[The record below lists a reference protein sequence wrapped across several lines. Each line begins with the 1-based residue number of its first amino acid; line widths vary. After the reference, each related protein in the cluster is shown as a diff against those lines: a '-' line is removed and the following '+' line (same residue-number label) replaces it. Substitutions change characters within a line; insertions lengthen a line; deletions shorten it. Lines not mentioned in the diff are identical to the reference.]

1 MFLNLFIWI
10 IWFSFIASFPCKHVQ
25 MTFFHAGRISYFK
38 VRFCM
43 LHHYFKIAFPLTVTL
58 QNVLHKITYS
68 FIMDGSFL
76 SEIYLVILVR
86 FSSLVWDIFK
96 LWCIFFSRIF
106 ITKKTFRHL
115 VLQNQ
120 FFKIIFLQEKV
131 NFIYNNFN
139 LFFVHVLCI
148 CQF

>member
-96 LWCIFFSRIF
+96 LWCIFIF
-106 ITKKTFRHL
+106 F
-115 VLQNQ
+115 QN
-120 FFKIIFLQEKV
+120 
-131 NFIYNNFN
+131 IYHKENIPPPSSPKPVFQNYISPRKGKFYM
-139 LFFVHVLCI
+139 
-148 CQF
+148 